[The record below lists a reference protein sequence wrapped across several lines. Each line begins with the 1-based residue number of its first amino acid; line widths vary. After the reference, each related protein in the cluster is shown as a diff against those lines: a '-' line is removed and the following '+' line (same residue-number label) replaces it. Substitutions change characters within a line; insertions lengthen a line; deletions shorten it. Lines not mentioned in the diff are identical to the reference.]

1 MVTQLSR
8 PHRLSWAF
16 LAPDW
21 LPIATAS
28 EIAVD
33 WFPSPP
39 AKEGRKRVTAEKT
52 WASRIDRIDQMLKE
66 KKGETHVYD
75 GGKRVEEKEGGV
87 ERIGEA
93 EVKENMRKGTIKW

>member
-8 PHRLSWAF
+8 PYRLSWAF

-52 WASRIDRIDQMLKE
+52 WASRIDRIDQMLKD
-66 KKGETHVYD
+66 KKGKTHAYD
-75 GGKRVEEKEGGV
+75 GGKRVEEKEWGV
-87 ERIGEA
+87 EDSEKA
-93 EVKENMRKGTIKW
+93 NLNMK